1 MTGDTRLG
9 VGLWFMENHTNIGPA
24 ERSVTLSLDIRR
36 RHMLVLGA
44 TGSGKTSL
52 LLNLFAQD
60 AARGDGILYID
71 PLGDDAEHALG
82 LIPAHR
88 VNQVCYFN
96 VADRDHPVA
105 LNVLEDVAPRE
116 RELVADHVVTA
127 MRALWPDMWGPR
139 MEQIL
144 RHGLLALI
152 EEPNASLLL
161 LPRLLTDDAYRRRVV
176 GHCSNPLTRAFFER
190 RFDQWRDTFREEAI
204 DPVLNKVETF
214 LFSPIILSQVARF
227 RFLTATQIARLV
239 PGSDQ
244 RIGTPTEARLQNM
257 IRALRKVVPGGSN
270 LFLFSTPERL
280 AAAGALGRAWISGK
294 GEITAVP

>member
-88 VNQVCYFN
+88 VNQV
-96 VADRDHPVA
+96 
-105 LNVLEDVAPRE
+105 
-116 RELVADHVVTA
+116 
-127 MRALWPDMWGPR
+127 
-139 MEQIL
+139 
-144 RHGLLALI
+144 LL
-152 EEPNASLLL
+152 
-161 LPRLLTDDAYRRRVV
+161 
-176 GHCSNPLTRAFFER
+176 F
-190 RFDQWRDTFREEAI
+190 
-204 DPVLNKVETF
+204 
-214 LFSPIILSQVARF
+214 
-227 RFLTATQIARLV
+227 
-239 PGSDQ
+239 
-244 RIGTPTEARLQNM
+244 
-257 IRALRKVVPGGSN
+257 
-270 LFLFSTPERL
+270 
-280 AAAGALGRAWISGK
+280 
-294 GEITAVP
+294 